1 MNQPELRDI
10 HLPDV
15 SLWWPPAPGWWIS
28 LLLILLLLW
37 LLPRLLRWLRHKPA
51 KRLSL
56 QELGRIR
63 RGYKEGRSE
72 SAVLRDVTALLR
84 RVVISYYGREHNAA
98 FTGSQ
103 WIDQLQQLA
112 PGSGFND
119 QQLQLLAHDRYR
131 AQCEFDVEAL
141 LRSLEQWLRA
151 LPRKSTRS
159 KHHVSA

>member
-63 RGYKEGRSE
+63 RCYKEGQSE

-84 RVVISYYGREHNAA
+84 RVIISYYGREQYAA

-103 WIDQLQQLA
+103 WIEQLHRLA
-112 PGSGFND
+112 PGSGFSD

-131 AQCEFDVEAL
+131 AQCEFDVDAL

-151 LPRKSTRS
+151 LPRS
-159 KHHVSA
+159 KQHVPA

>member
-37 LLPRLLRWLRHKPA
+37 LLPRQLPRLLRWLRHKPA

-63 RGYKEGRSE
+63 RGYKEGQSE

-84 RVVISYYGREHNAA
+84 RVVISYYGREEYAA
-98 FTGSQ
+98 FTGSR
-103 WIDQLQQLA
+103 WIEQLQRLA
-112 PGSGFND
+112 PGSGFSD
-119 QQLQLLAHDRYR
+119 QQLQLLAHERYR
-131 AQCEFDVEAL
+131 ARCEFDVDAL

-151 LPRKSTRS
+151 LPRKKQR
-159 KHHVSA
+159 VSA

>member
-63 RGYKEGRSE
+63 RGYKEGQSE

-84 RVVISYYGREHNAA
+84 RVVISYYGREQDAA
-98 FTGSQ
+98 GTGS
-103 WIDQLQQLA
+103 
-112 PGSGFND
+112 
-119 QQLQLLAHDRYR
+119 
-131 AQCEFDVEAL
+131 
-141 LRSLEQWLRA
+141 
-151 LPRKSTRS
+151 
-159 KHHVSA
+159 

>member
-15 SLWWPPAPGWWIS
+15 SLWWPPAPGWWIG

-37 LLPRLLRWLRHKPA
+37 LLPHLLRWLRHKPA

-56 QELGRIR
+56 QELERIR
-63 RGYKEGRSE
+63 RGYKEGRSG
-72 SAVLRDVTALLR
+72 SAVLRDVTTLLR
-84 RVVISYYGREHNAA
+84 RVIISYYGREQYAA

-103 WIDQLQQLA
+103 WIEQLQRLA
-112 PGSGFND
+112 PGSGFSD

-131 AQCEFDVEAL
+131 AQCEFDVDAL

-151 LPRKSTRS
+151 LPRGKQ
-159 KHHVSA
+159 HVSA

>member
-10 HLPDV
+10 HLPDA
-15 SLWWPPAPGWWIS
+15 SLWWPPAPGWWIG

-56 QELGRIR
+56 QELERIR
-63 RGYKEGRSE
+63 RGYKEGQSE
-72 SAVLRDVTALLR
+72 IAVLRDVTTLLR
-84 RVVISYYGREHNAA
+84 RVVISYYGRDYNAA

-103 WIDQLQQLA
+103 WIDQVQQLA
-112 PGSGFND
+112 PGAGFNG

-131 AQCEFDVEAL
+131 AQCEFDVDAL
-141 LRSLEQWLRA
+141 LQSLEQWLRA
-151 LPRKSTRS
+151 LPRKSSRN
-159 KHHVSA
+159 KQHVSV

>member
-10 HLPDV
+10 QLPDV

-28 LLLILLLLW
+28 VVLIALLLW
-37 LLPRLLRWLRHKPA
+37 LLPRMLRWLRHKPA

-56 QELGRIR
+56 QELERIR
-63 RGYKEGRSE
+63 RGYREGRSG

-84 RVVISYYGREHNAA
+84 RVIISYYGREQYAA

-103 WIDQLQQLA
+103 WIEQLQRLV

-131 AQCEFDVEAL
+131 AQCEFDVDAL

-151 LPRKSTRS
+151 LPGALPR
-159 KHHVSA
+159 